1 MQRSLSWIALAL
13 IGTTVTGC
21 DLANLSLGRKPRE
34 TTVTTP
40 PMVSDQPRT
49 VPLQP
54 GENVIVK
61 AVNRV
66 GPAVVRIDTVKKVN
80 NPLGGIF
87 GLGPS
92 TSRQQGQ
99 GSGFIT
105 RANGLIFTNEMW
117 SAVPIK

>member
-1 MQRSLSWIALAL
+1 MPRSLHWITLAL
-13 IGTTVTGC
+13 VGTTVTAC
-21 DLANLSLGRKPRE
+21 DLANFSLGPKPEE
-34 TTVTTP
+34 TPSP
-40 PMVSDQPRT
+40 PPVVSDQPRSA
-49 VPLQP
+49 PLQP

-66 GPAVVRIDTVKKVN
+66 GPAVVRIDTVKEVN
-80 NPLGGIF
+80 NPLGGMF

-105 RANGLIFTNEMW
+105 RANGLIFT
-117 SAVPIK
+117 